1 MYMSICGRVLMII
14 RIHRLLTAHRLRP
27 QRSVDCQKAQWKE
40 HKARCKEVQAAK
52 AAT

>member
-1 MYMSICGRVLMII
+1 M
-14 RIHRLLTAHRLRP
+14 RL

-52 AAT
+52 AAASGGASGSGGGS